1 MDGRTSVER
10 VRVKVSAA
18 SARQRFHGC
27 EPGYIATVCRA
38 ACCRSST
45 SESGINVAIGARE
58 QLVIE
63 ALGGTVTDG
72 MLGAVN
78 RRCPFEGP
86 THLCELHERGLKPFG
101 CQASPFTLNPN
112 GTLII
117 RNRYRL
123 LKCYNDD
130 RDGPPPPAYKA
141 FAQSLVALFGSGEA
155 ARLTA
160 WLDDGRNGDTPG
172 WMLRSAHESLT
183 ANTAARK
190 ASA

>member
-1 MDGRTSVER
+1 MDGLATVDR

-45 SESGINVAIGARE
+45 SASGINVAIGTRE

-63 ALGGTVTDG
+63 ALGGVVTDG

-78 RRCPFEGP
+78 RRCPFESP

-101 CQASPFTLNPN
+101 CQASPFTLNAN

-130 RDGPPPPAYKA
+130 RDGEPPPAYQA

-155 ARLTA
+155 ARLTL
-160 WLDDGRNGDTPG
+160 WLDDGRNGDTAG
-172 WMLRSAHESLT
+172 WMLRDAYNALN
-183 ANTAARK
+183 ANTETRK
-190 ASA
+190 RS